1 MNTWNGTGNVA
12 TAPTLRYTT
21 TGGTPVINF
30 NIGIRENSKDKN
42 TTFVTITAWN
52 KLAEACNKYVHKG
65 DFLIIRG
72 HLRSRTYIDKEKIKR
87 LQHFIEVEQIEFD
100 PRNAAVKAN
109 EAANTAANNAAPKN
123 ADMKNT
129 TFGEAAAE
137 AAPFGEQPVN
147 QYEEDIP
154 F

>member
-12 TAPTLRYTT
+12 SAPTMRYTT

-30 NIGIRENSKDKN
+30 SIGIRENIKDKK
-42 TTFVTITAWN
+42 TTFVAITAWN

-65 DFLIIRG
+65 DFLVVRG
-72 HLRSRTYIDKEKIKR
+72 HLRSRTYVDKDKIKR
-87 LQHFIEVEQIEFD
+87 LQYFIEAEQIEFD
-100 PRNAAVKAN
+100 PRNAAVKTNTSAN
-109 EAANTAANNAAPKN
+109 DAAPQN
-123 ADMKNT
+123 ADTQNISL
-129 TFGEAAAE
+129 GEAAAE
-137 AAPFGEQPVN
+137 PVPFGEQPVS